1 MKFFHVA
8 GTNGKGSVCA
18 FLDSI
23 LQKGGYRTALF
34 TSPHLVKI
42 NERIKM
48 NGQDISDEDFAYYFE
63 KIQQAAKEPLSFFDY
78 LFLMAI
84 LYFSDQKA
92 DYCILETGL
101 GGTYDPT
108 NVVTPEISIITS
120 IGLNHVKVLGNTL

>member
-1 MKFFHVA
+1 MDYREAVQFFDQIQHFSKDPSNDNVAKILQRFGNPESRMKFFHVA

-63 KIQQAAKEPLSFFDY
+63 KIQQAAKEQLSFFD
-78 LFLMAI
+78 
-84 LYFSDQKA
+84 
-92 DYCILETGL
+92 
-101 GGTYDPT
+101 
-108 NVVTPEISIITS
+108 
-120 IGLNHVKVLGNTL
+120 